1 MPQPKVYESH
11 AQRQAAYRAFVQGA
25 TCLTARRR
33 CQDARRRQLQAKG
46 LPVLPAISTMPGTVR
61 WNQAMAHVC
70 SLLALIEQEMQAY
83 YDDRSEAWLES
94 ERADQFQERLEAVS
108 QALQSVE
115 DLREG

>member
-11 AQRQAAYRAFVQGA
+11 AQRQAAYR
-25 TCLTARRR
+25 RR
-33 CQDARRRQLQAKG
+33 CQDARRQQLQAKG

-83 YDDRSEAWLES
+83 YDDQSEAWLES

-115 DLREG
+115 ANDKNHLAGSA